1 MAADTSFELER
12 LQLIAVLNMA
22 AHTGPTEWAL
32 GLEGLLLQA
41 WRSSSW

>member
-1 MAADTSFELER
+1 MAVDTSFER
-12 LQLIAVLNMA
+12 STACQLIAALNMA

-41 WRSSSW
+41 